1 MSDIISIVNE
11 FNTVVSKKH
20 ILNDSQVV
28 DYLDKLCETLELKQ
42 IYVVTNTIEPNN
54 YLYSYV
60 SSKGEFAG
68 AMHHNLFIVPE
79 ECLIDMHKLFQSG
92 EPVVVN
98 DAVSLTTRALAVG
111 NLTYGLLDYDHVSSF
126 ISFRSNEGHEWTD
139 EEKENIRLVADSLR
153 PMILHITQN
162 DSSIYNNLIGKSNEG
177 IFYYYPKLDMAI
189 VPEYTR
195 AKFAIPN
202 FYYKNASED
211 FIKKYVLGKDV
222 LKMQEFFTKDL
233 KRTKSTI
240 FDSKNLKTRKYK
252 ITLMPSRVTEDFVE
266 EVVALFE
273 EVSEKTSKN
282 SFEIEK
288 FRELYSRSNLM
299 ELSVNLKT
307 EQIKYY
313 KVDDKLLTL
322 YKPKLKYSDL
332 IKFVADEVIDPANKL
347 YFERIMNI
355 ETLSTKLNNENGYLT
370 FSCHYNIDDKKYAL
384 ETSIVA
390 SNRTIYNHSKEI
402 LISVRDIT
410 NIESDNFD
418 KYTGFISLNAFTNRT
433 QEIINKGL
441 EKISFACFQAKDFK
455 NIEYVKGKDGAVK
468 TIYSFA
474 KILKSEFNDSLCA
487 RIERDNFVCY
497 GLSKD
502 IKEKAQ
508 LVIDKTN
515 QLFNDFKLD
524 VKCGI
529 YNSNKVEAASDA
541 VNKASLACDKAL
553 TTIESIVE
561 YDEKL
566 QNDLIRKN
574 YIIDHINEAIQ
585 NNYIKVYYQP
595 VIDTKKE
602 SIVGFE
608 ALSRWIDPV
617 YGFLNPGEFIS
628 VLEENN
634 LLYKLDLYVLEEVCK
649 NLRYQLDRGYNVCP
663 ISFNLSRNDFFKIEP
678 LNQTIDMCKK
688 YNIRHS
694 LLNVEITESVTMV
707 DKELIKNNVSKYQ
720 KNGFEVWMD
729 DFGSGYSSLNILKD
743 FDFDEIKIDMEF
755 LRKFDKKSKII
766 VKSVID
772 MCKELGVRT
781 LCEGVETKEHLD
793 FLRENGCDRI
803 QGYYYSKPLPYEEV
817 IAKLA
822 EKEIFIK

>member
-28 DYLDKLCETLELKQ
+28 DYLDKLCEALELRQ

-79 ECLIDMHKLFQSG
+79 ECLIDMRKLFQSG

-111 NLTYGLLDYDHVSSF
+111 NLTYGILDYDHVSSF
-126 ISFRSNEGHEWTD
+126 ISFRSDEGHKWTD
-139 EEKENIRLVADSLR
+139 EEKESIRLVQDSLR
-153 PMILHITQN
+153 PLILHITQN
-162 DSSIYNNLIGKSNEG
+162 DASIYNNLIGKSNEG
-177 IFYYYPKLDMAI
+177 IFYYYPKLDMAV

-195 AKFAIPN
+195 SKFAIPN

-211 FIKKYVLGKDV
+211 FIKEYVLGKDV
-222 LKMQEFFTKDL
+222 LMMQEFFTKDL
-233 KRTKSTI
+233 NKTKSTI
-240 FDSKNLKTRKYK
+240 FNSKNLKLKKYK

-266 EVVALFE
+266 EVVVLFE
-273 EVSEKTSKN
+273 EVAEKTSKN

-313 KVDDKLLTL
+313 KVDDELLTI
-322 YKPKLKYSDL
+322 YKPKLKYSEL
-332 IKFVADEVIDPANKL
+332 IKFIADEVIDPANKL
-347 YFERIMNI
+347 YFERIMNA

-370 FSCHYNIDDKKYAL
+370 FSCHYNIENKKYAL

-433 QEIINKGL
+433 QEIINKDS

-455 NIEYVKGKDGAVK
+455 NIEYIKGKDEGVK

-474 KILKSEFNDSLCA
+474 KILKSEFNDTLCA

-497 GLSKD
+497 GLSKN

-515 QLFNDFKLD
+515 QLFNDYKLD

-529 YNSNKVEAASDA
+529 YHSNKLDAASDA

-553 TTIESIVE
+553 TTIDSIVE
-561 YDEKL
+561 YDKKL

-574 YIIDHINEAIQ
+574 YIIDHIDEAIQ

-595 VIDTKKE
+595 VIDTKNE

-628 VLEENN
+628 ALEENN

-649 NLRYQLDRGYNVCP
+649 NLRYQLDRGYSVCP
-663 ISFNLSRNDFFKIEP
+663 ISFNLSRNDFFKMEP
-678 LNQTIDMCKK
+678 LNQTIDMCRK

-707 DKELIKNNVSKYQ
+707 NKELIKNNVSKYQ

-766 VKSVID
+766 VKSIID

-817 IAKLA
+817 VAKLA
-822 EKEIFIK
+822 EREIFIK